1 MKKTI
6 GTIVVIVV
14 AIVLAWFLIEY
25 AKAQKHKESLP
36 TPPAEGDKT
45 WLLTWMRE
53 QNYPQWMIDWMA
65 GR

>member
-6 GTIVVIVV
+6 GTIAVIVI
-14 AIVLAWFLIEY
+14 ATVLAWFIIEY
-25 AKAQKHKESLP
+25 AKAQKYKESLP
-36 TPPAEGDKT
+36 TPPPEGDKT

-65 GR
+65 GQ